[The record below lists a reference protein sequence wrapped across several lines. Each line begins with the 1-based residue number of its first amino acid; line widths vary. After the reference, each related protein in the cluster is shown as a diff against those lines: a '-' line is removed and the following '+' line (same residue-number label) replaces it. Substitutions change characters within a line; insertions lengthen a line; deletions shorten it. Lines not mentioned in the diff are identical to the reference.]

1 MIRLKQLSIPDLHR
15 DDSSRY
21 PIWGIVAIVALIF
34 MSPFVRSLTSYLAF
48 ALCVYRVVRYD
59 SRVFIADY
67 CVLIPLSIIFRT
79 SWGMALQ
86 VYLCLFAVIWYLI
99 RGGVK
104 ANATFVLLVVLL
116 NYLVARMQLE
126 VTLFLLCVG
135 PLSLMCVILPKQDS
149 ESAERAIKA
158 YCCSLIAASVY
169 ALLLRHAP
177 QIRAICG
184 PEVPPFRGSPI
195 RRFQGLLRDPNYYMH
210 QLAIGLALLV
220 KLKESRKINSAIF
233 WTMGACLVFFG
244 ILTFSKTFFI
254 VFILLGIIYVIWQFR
269 NRKYLYGGFMSV
281 VGAVAIALVL
291 LFADVSPFS
300 VVLTRLTNVSSLSE
314 LTTGRTDV
322 FAAYMSEIMENV
334 GTFLFGMGMG
344 AGGLAKD
351 PHNLY
356 LEIAYYI
363 GFVGLGLVIA
373 YFGTL
378 VRYFVKRSRRTENQ
392 NLLAKYAVLLMVL
405 VLHLTLHGMFTLV
418 TYAGFMLAFLSIL
431 LTKKKEAK

>member
-1 MIRLKQLSIPDLHR
+1 MIRLKQLSIPDLRR

-21 PIWGIVAIVALIF
+21 PIWGTVAIVLLIF
-34 MSPFVRSLTSYLAF
+34 MSPFVYSLTSYLAF
-48 ALCVYRVVRYD
+48 ALCLYRVIRYD

-104 ANATFVLLVVLL
+104 GNATFVLLVVLL
-116 NYLVARMQLE
+116 NYLVARMRLE
-126 VTLFLLCVG
+126 LSLFLLCFG

-158 YCCSLIAASVY
+158 YCISLIVASVY
-169 ALLLRHAP
+169 ALLLRNVP
-177 QIRAICG
+177 QIRGICG
-184 PEVPPFRGSPI
+184 PEVPPFRGSPVK
-195 RRFQGLLRDPNYYMH
+195 RFQGLFRDPNYYMY
-210 QLAIGLALLV
+210 QLVIGLALLL
-220 KLKESRKINSAIF
+220 KLKESRRINNTIF
-233 WTMGACLVFFG
+233 WIMGACMVCFG
-244 ILTFSKTFFI
+244 ILSFSKTFFI
-254 VFILLGIIYVIWQFR
+254 AFLLLGFIYIFWQFR
-269 NRKYLYGGFMSV
+269 NRKYLHGGFMTV
-281 VGAVAIALVL
+281 VGGVAIVLVL

-300 VVLTRLTNVSSLSE
+300 VVLTRLTNVSSISE

-322 FAAYMSEIMENV
+322 FEAYMNEITENV
-334 GTFLFGMGMG
+334 GTFLFGLGMD
-344 AGGLAKD
+344 AEGLAKD

-363 GFVGLGLVIA
+363 GFFGLALIIA
-373 YFGTL
+373 YFGTIIN
-378 VRYFVKRSRRTENQ
+378 YFVKRSRRTENQ

-418 TYAGFMLAFLSIL
+418 TYAGFLLAFLSIL